1 MKPVDESFD
10 SNNRTDIAEKDLAVR
25 NIQHEETQGRKKK
38 FIESDAGDGSKREDQ
53 YLHGPRLALCFVAI
67 FLCLFLVALDQT
79 IIATL
84 LTVVGNKFNGFD
96 RIGWLSAGFLLSMAV
111 FAATWGKISIIFGR
125 KITMFIAVSLFEAG
139 SLMCALA
146 NDMNVL
152 IGGRV
157 LAGIGGG
164 GIQSMVF
171 ILISEIVPLE
181 VRPLGMAGMGC
192 TFAVAS
198 VLGPLIGGAFT
209 SSVSWRWSF
218 YINLPIGGVAAAFF
232 FWAFN
237 PPKTKGG
244 IREKLKMID
253 YLGTALLSAGL
264 VIFLLALTFG
274 AGNQFSWDSAAVIC
288 CFI

>member
-1 MKPVDESFD
+1 MKQAGVSFD
-10 SNNRTDIAEKDLAVR
+10 SNNRAVIAEKDLAMR
-25 NIQHEETQGRKKK
+25 NIQHEETQCRKEKK

-96 RIGWLSAGFLLSMAV
+96 KIGWLSAGFLLSMAV
-111 FAATWGKISIIFGR
+111 FTATWGKISIIFGR

-157 LAGIGGG
+157 L
-164 GIQSMVF
+164 
-171 ILISEIVPLE
+171 
-181 VRPLGMAGMGC
+181 
-192 TFAVAS
+192 
-198 VLGPLIGGAFT
+198 
-209 SSVSWRWSF
+209 
-218 YINLPIGGVAAAFF
+218 
-232 FWAFN
+232 
-237 PPKTKGG
+237 
-244 IREKLKMID
+244 
-253 YLGTALLSAGL
+253 
-264 VIFLLALTFG
+264 
-274 AGNQFSWDSAAVIC
+274 
-288 CFI
+288 